1 MSKTLPDIDSAIGG
15 LVEMLRKHQHDSY
28 AVGWFQGLLRSLMTD
43 SSLKLNPKQR
53 QALVDIIS
61 RDAKYAAEIMKERK
75 YG

>member
-15 LVEMLRKHQHDSY
+15 LLEVLRKHQHDSY
-28 AVGWFQGLLRSLMTD
+28 TIGWLQGLLRSLMTD
-43 SSLKLNPKQR
+43 SSLKLNSKQR
-53 QALVDIIS
+53 QALVDIIN